1 MELKLM
7 KIEFGLES
15 PNSYPCFTCGEN
27 MGEYSGE
34 WMYRG
39 EVWEL
44 CLGVEQENGSKRAN
58 CLMVC

>member
-1 MELKLM
+1 M
-7 KIEFGLES
+7 KIELGLES

-44 CLGVEQENGSKRAN
+44 CLGVEQKNGSKRAN